1 MVPRH
6 SEDGIMNIFIAILSI
21 LICATLVVMA
31 GPLGFIGFLAFCVI
45 AFFLTMIADGIQGW
59 FDGRR

>member
-1 MVPRH
+1 
-6 SEDGIMNIFIAILSI
+6 MNIFIAILSI

>member
-6 SEDGIMNIFIAILSI
+6 SEDGIMSKLIWILSA
-21 LICATLVVMA
+21 LVCAVMVVMA
-31 GPLGFIGFLAFCVI
+31 GPLGFLGFMLFAALAFI
-45 AFFLTMIADGIQGW
+45 LTAIADGIQGW

>member
-1 MVPRH
+1 
-6 SEDGIMNIFIAILSI
+6 MNIVIGLLAVI
-21 LICATLVVMA
+21 ICSVLVTMA

-45 AFFLTMIADGIQGW
+45 AFILTAIADGIQGW